1 MASFF
6 VMGFKD
12 TNTPENSPQI
22 LPFSPKK
29 QPSKLPI
36 YIGDEKARQLYL
48 QYNPLV
54 KGVCMR
60 ILHNKEDAEDMAQK
74 VFADVL
80 EKLKENEHFS
90 IQDPKSFLYKAAKN
104 MSLNRKKREQARVR
118 KESEAIFIMAA
129 NASLKWFIDRADEE
143 GKVKWEAGLVDNG
156 YDQIEAEIIVKTI
169 LDEQDE
175 TNRKICFL
183 KYYHDMTGK
192 QIGNAVGLAESTVS
206 ERLTALEKKVR
217 LKMGRVE

>member
-1 MASFF
+1 
-6 VMGFKD
+6 MGFKD
-12 TNTPENSPQI
+12 DKTNKNPPQI
-22 LPFSPKK
+22 LPFPPKK

-36 YIGDEKARQLYL
+36 NIEDEKARQFY
-48 QYNPLV
+48 QKNYPMV
-54 KGVCMR
+54 KGVCMC
-60 ILHNKEDAEDMAQK
+60 ILHNKDDAEDMAHD
-74 VFADVL
+74 VFAYVYKNIKKEEQSSL
-80 EKLKENEHFS
+80 EKL
-90 IQDPKSFLYKAAKN
+90 FLYKAAKH

-129 NASLKWFIDRADEE
+129 YASLKWFIDRADEE

-192 QIGNAVGLAESTVS
+192 QISNAVGLAEATIS
-206 ERLTALEKKVR
+206 ERLTALENKVR
-217 LKMGRVE
+217 LKMGRLE

>member
-1 MASFF
+1 MD
-6 VMGFKD
+6 FKD
-12 TNTPENSPQI
+12 NNPPVNSPQI
-22 LPFSPKK
+22 LPFPPKK

-48 QYNPLV
+48 QYKPLV
-54 KGVCMR
+54 KSVCMR
-60 ILHNKEDAEDMAQK
+60 ILRNKEDAEDMAQE

-90 IQDPKSFLYKAAKN
+90 IQKPKSFFPKAAKN
-104 MSLNRKKREQARVR
+104 MSINRKKREQARVR

-129 NASLKWFIDRADEE
+129 YASLKWFIDRTDEE

-156 YDQIEAEIIVKTI
+156 YDQIEAEIIVKAI

-175 TNRKICFL
+175 KNRKMLFL
-183 KYYHDMTGK
+183 KYYHDMTGI
-192 QIGNAVGLAESTVS
+192 QIGNAVGLVESTVS
-206 ERLTALEKKVR
+206 ERLTALEKKIR
-217 LKMGRVE
+217 LKMGRLE

>member
-1 MASFF
+1 MCRNDQKIPA
-6 VMGFKD
+6 
-12 TNTPENSPQI
+12 NSPQI
-22 LPFSPKK
+22 LPFPPKK

-36 YIGDEKARQLYL
+36 NIEDENDRLYY
-48 QYNPLV
+48 QKNYPTV

-60 ILHNKEDAEDMAQK
+60 ILHNKEDAEDMAHE
-74 VFADVL
+74 VFAYVY
-80 EKLKENEHFS
+80 KNKKEEQPN
-90 IQDPKSFLYKAAKN
+90 PKEGFLFKAAKN
-104 MSLNRKKREQARVR
+104 MSINKKKREQARVR
-118 KESEAIFIMAA
+118 KESEAIYIMAA
-129 NASLKWFIDRADEE
+129 YASLKWFIGRADEE

-156 YDQIEAEIIVKTI
+156 YDQIEAEIIVKII

-192 QIGNAVGLAESTVS
+192 QIGNAVGLAEATVS